1 MVEQLTL
8 NQRVGGSSPPR
19 FTKLPVLFLLS
30 RDSILSPLESVDL
43 DIEFLAHTTTP
54 KGWPVL
60 FYHFLRC
67 ALIGCARAPN
77 GQIRRRWNR
86 RRQPVSLGNRRR
98 EHAPRFR
105 AGCLNFP
112 LRCRRCAP
120 GLAIWRV

>member
-60 FYHFLRC
+60 SRDSILSPLESVDLDIEFL
-67 ALIGCARAPN
+67 AHTTTPKGWPVLFNELTPAAPQDPSPARVVFFHRK
-77 GQIRRRWNR
+77 IRFS
-86 RRQPVSLGNRRR
+86 PD
-98 EHAPRFR
+98 
-105 AGCLNFP
+105 
-112 LRCRRCAP
+112 
-120 GLAIWRV
+120 

>member
-60 FYHFLRC
+60 FNELTP
-67 ALIGCARAPN
+67 AAPQDPSPARVVFFHRK
-77 GQIRRRWNR
+77 IRFS
-86 RRQPVSLGNRRR
+86 PD
-98 EHAPRFR
+98 
-105 AGCLNFP
+105 
-112 LRCRRCAP
+112 
-120 GLAIWRV
+120 